1 MYTIMLELTVSVK
14 ILEQLPV
21 IQVNPEQLTEF
32 TQFVHVGE
40 GGDIDITG
48 NWISC
53 HIKAQ
58 IFNNLCLIYK
68 LNMSII
74 WKS

>member
-1 MYTIMLELTVSVK
+1 MLRDLNALLCYCVCCKMYTIMLELTVSVK

-48 NWISC
+48 N
-53 HIKAQ
+53 
-58 IFNNLCLIYK
+58 
-68 LNMSII
+68 
-74 WKS
+74 